1 MKVKLIKNGQIVF
14 PDRDEPVEG
23 DIYIEDDRIERI
35 ELKGEGKAGKKAG
48 KAGGSGRES
57 AKDEV
62 IDASGLLVF
71 PGFIDV
77 HVHLREPGRE
87 DCETIASGTEAAAAG
102 GFTAVACMPNTTPP
116 IDNQESVMFVKQR
129 AHGCKARVYPI
140 GAISKGRKGKE
151 LAEIGEMVRTG
162 AVAITDDGS
171 PVNDA
176 GMMRRAMEYAGM
188 FGIPVISHAE
198 DISLSGRGVMN
209 EGYESTRLGMPGIP
223 PFSEEICISRDITLC
238 KYIGT
243 PLHIAHV
250 STEGSVDLI
259 RRAKAQGV
267 NVTAEATPHHFTL
280 TDVEIGKEFN
290 TNLKMNP
297 PLRTQRDV
305 DAVIEGLADG
315 TIDIIASDHAP
326 HAPEEKEVEFDQAP
340 NGIIGLE
347 TMVSLA
353 GTFLVKTGKLSWN
366 DLARKLSAN
375 PSRIMRLPGGDL
387 LAGGVA
393 DITILNPKSTW
404 TVRVDKFR
412 SISRNS
418 PYDGWKLNGR
428 VKYTI
433 VGGEVTF
440 AD

>member
-14 PDRDEPVEG
+14 PDREEPIEG
-23 DIYIEDDRIERI
+23 DIYINDGRIDRI
-35 ELKGEGKAGKKAG
+35 ELKGEKKPAKGKK
-48 KAGGSGRES
+48 GGARPG
-57 AKDEV
+57 KDEV

-71 PGFIDV
+71 PGFIDM

-102 GFTAVACMPNTTPP
+102 GFTAVACMPNTMPP
-116 IDNQESVMFVKQR
+116 IDNQESVLFVKQR
-129 AHGCKARVYPI
+129 ARGCKAKVYPI
-140 GAISKGRKGKE
+140 GAISKGRAGKE

-162 AVAITDDGS
+162 AVAVTDDGS

-188 FGIPVISHAE
+188 FGVPVVSHAE
-198 DISLSGRGVMN
+198 DMSLSGRGVMN
-209 EGYESTRLGMPGIP
+209 EGYESTRLGMVGIP

-250 STEGSVDLI
+250 STAGAVDII

-280 TDVEIGKEFN
+280 TDAEIGKEFN

-297 PLRTQRDV
+297 PLRTQADV
-305 DAVIEGLADG
+305 DAVIEGLVDG
-315 TIDIIASDHAP
+315 TIDVIASDHAP
-326 HAPEEKEVEFDQAP
+326 HASEEKEVEFDQAP
-340 NGIIGLE
+340 NGILGLE
-347 TMVSLA
+347 TLVGLV

-366 DLARKLSAN
+366 DVARKLSAH
-375 PSRIMRLPGGDL
+375 PARIMRLPGGDL

-404 TVRVDKFR
+404 TVRVDKFK

-418 PYDGWKLNGR
+418 PFDGWKLNSR

-433 VGGEVTF
+433 VDGEVTF

>member
-14 PDRDEPVEG
+14 PDRNEPIEG
-23 DIYIEDDRIERI
+23 DIYIGNGRIERI
-35 ELKGEGKAGKKAG
+35 EIKGEKKSTT
-48 KAGGSGRES
+48 GGRR
-57 AKDEV
+57 KTRYKNDEV
-62 IDASGLLVF
+62 IDADGMLVF
-71 PGFIDV
+71 PGLIDM

-116 IDNQESVMFVKQR
+116 IDNQESVLFVKQR

-140 GAISKGRKGKE
+140 GAISKGRAGQE

-162 AVAITDDGS
+162 AVAISDDGS

-188 FGIPVISHAE
+188 FGIPVVSHAE
-198 DISLSGRGVMN
+198 DMSLSGRGVMN
-209 EGYESTRLGMPGIP
+209 EGFESTRLGMVGIP

-243 PLHIAHV
+243 PVHIAHV
-250 STEGSVDLI
+250 STAGAVDLI
-259 RRAKAQGV
+259 RRAKSEGV
-267 NVTAEATPHHFTL
+267 NVTGEATPHHFTL
-280 TDVEIGKEFN
+280 TDAEIGKEFN

-297 PLRTQRDV
+297 PLRTQGDV
-305 DAVIEGLADG
+305 DAVIEGLVDG
-315 TIDIIASDHAP
+315 TIDVIASDHAP
-326 HAPEEKEVEFDQAP
+326 HAPEDKEVEFDQAP

-347 TMVSLA
+347 TLVGLV
-353 GTFLVKTGKLSWN
+353 GTFLVKTGKLTWN
-366 DLARKLSAN
+366 DVARKLSAN
-375 PSRIMRLPGGDL
+375 PARIMRLPGGDL
-387 LAGGVA
+387 QAGGLA

-433 VGGEVTF
+433 VEGELTF
-440 AD
+440 SD